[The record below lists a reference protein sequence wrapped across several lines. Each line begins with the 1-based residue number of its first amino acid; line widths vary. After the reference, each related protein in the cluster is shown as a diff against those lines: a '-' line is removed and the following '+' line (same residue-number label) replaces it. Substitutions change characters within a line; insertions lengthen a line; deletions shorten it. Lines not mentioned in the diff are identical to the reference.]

1 MYKRSER
8 PILSVRNVKRGDID
22 KNQQQLKSTTG
33 ERKKE
38 REGPFVYLHKRTTS
52 VLFLFFF
59 CFHTSLLPRATV
71 SDATIIIKPSG
82 CITAGDTAG
91 KEEDAAPVVS

>member
-33 ERKKE
+33 ERK
-38 REGPFVYLHKRTTS
+38 REGPFVYLHERATS

-59 CFHTSLLPRATV
+59 CFHTLLLPRATV